1 MEGPCGDENYKFS
14 QNFEEQCLDSKLV
27 ERINANWS
35 ARKVAIDPEADRKL
49 EKNQARIEI
58 WSFTGQKMSTINVK
72 ERGQLSET
80 ALLGTL
86 KKYQEKNTALCAKE
100 ITRIETA
107 LKAREQADKRPTM
120 VK

>member
-14 QNFEEQCLDSKLV
+14 QNFEEQCLDTKLV
-27 ERINANWS
+27 ERLNAGWT

-58 WSFTGQKMSTINVK
+58 WSFTGQKLTTITVK

-80 ALLGTL
+80 NLLKLL
-86 KKYQEKNTALCAKE
+86 KTYQEKNTALCAKE
-100 ITRIETA
+100 IKRIETA
-107 LKAREQADKRPTM
+107 QKAREEADKRTGM
-120 VK
+120 AK